1 MDWKDVLKNDVEKGF
16 FSKFPNDEAQQF
28 YEREL
33 QNAIHFGGDPYKKKA
48 FIELVKKMPKA
59 NKTIDGIRLALKQI
73 GSTAHGLPK
82 ASSPAH
88 DEAMRMLEEQR
99 NPPPSNF
106 GVTGSDPARNLTNPY
121 KKMLK
126 GSKPMNRWGPI
137 IDEIMSDGYNR
148 TSRGIIESLY
158 NHQNDKKASTR
169 NIPTQK
175 AISMYLKSNP
185 EYIRMGSSSYGTEYR
200 LKDAVT
206 KLMKGMETATRSAE
220 LWIANDY
227 DLNQMALGYIK
238 SLVQSGHDKAK
249 IMSKLSA
256 WLPNMMVHHSGFMDE
271 LEGYGEID
279 AISDVEWANVAETF
293 ADHVDDLVED
303 LQ

>member
-1 MDWKDVLKNDVEKGF
+1 
-16 FSKFPNDEAQQF
+16 
-28 YEREL
+28 
-33 QNAIHFGGDPYKKKA
+33 
-48 FIELVKKMPKA
+48 
-59 NKTIDGIRLALKQI
+59 
-73 GSTAHGLPK
+73 
-82 ASSPAH
+82 
-88 DEAMRMLEEQR
+88 
-99 NPPPSNF
+99 
-106 GVTGSDPARNLTNPY
+106 
-121 KKMLK
+121 
-126 GSKPMNRWGPI
+126 MNRWGPI

-158 NHQNDKKASTR
+158 TYQNNKKQSTRGIPTKKAV
-169 NIPTQK
+169 
-175 AISMYLKSNP
+175 AMYLKSNP
-185 EYIRMGSSSYGTEYR
+185 EYIKMSSSSYGTEYR
-200 LKDAVT
+200 LKDTVT

-279 AISDVEWANVAETF
+279 AISDVEWANVAEIF
-293 ADHVDDLVED
+293 AEHIDDFVED